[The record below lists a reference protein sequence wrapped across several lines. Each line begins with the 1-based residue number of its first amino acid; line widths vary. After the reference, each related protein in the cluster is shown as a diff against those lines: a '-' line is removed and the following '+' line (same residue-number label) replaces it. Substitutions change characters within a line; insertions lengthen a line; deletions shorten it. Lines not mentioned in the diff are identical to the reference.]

1 MNILQ
6 ILPSLNTGGV
16 ETGTVDL
23 AKELSLANHKA
34 VVVSA
39 GGKLVDD
46 LITAGIRHYALPVD
60 RKSPLNILRMSRRLA
75 EIIKREKI
83 DIVHARSRVPAWIAY
98 IACYKTGCRFVT
110 TCHGYYSTHFFSRI
124 MGTGRRVIVASQVIG
139 RHMIDDFGVNSE
151 KIRYI
156 PRGVDLNL
164 FKYNPSFLRKRSH
177 FTIAVIGRITPIKG
191 HIYFLKA
198 IARIV
203 RTMPKVKVLII
214 GDPSPGKQG
223 YKSELKLLIR
233 QLGLSNYVEFLGRRS
248 DLPDLLVNI
257 DVVVVPSIVKEAFGR
272 VIIESQAVGVPV
284 IASDI
289 GGISEVIDN
298 DETGFLV
305 PARDV
310 GALADKI
317 IEVKQNKKKAVGV
330 VKKAREKIE
339 KVYNL
344 DQMAARTIEVY
355 EEVFSV
361 KKILIIKYSALG
373 DIILSIPS
381 LRSIKN
387 KFPRSEISLL
397 VDTRF
402 QDIIRRCPYIDKIL
416 SFNIK
421 EASLFS
427 RNFRSI
433 ASRLRDE
440 TFDLIIDLQ
449 NNNKSH
455 LLAFMTLAPK
465 RYGYK
470 NKKMGFLLNKGI
482 RDRKDKADPITH
494 QSRVLHLLGV
504 DIINKKLELWPGKKE
519 EEYVDDFLSKQW
531 VAGRQIL
538 FGFNINASKRW
549 QTKNWPVEKFAK
561 LGDIIC
567 KKYNARVVLTGT
579 ARDMP
584 QAQKFAKLSRIK
596 PIIACGKTGLLQLA
610 ALIKKCEVFV
620 TPDSASMHI
629 AAALGVRFVA
639 LFGPTD
645 PKRHMPPA
653 DKYRVIYKKTDCSPC
668 YKPTCSSNK
677 CLNKIT
683 VEEVASSIESLIKK
697 I

>member
-23 AKELSLANHKA
+23 AKELSLAHHKA

-46 LITAGIRHYALPVD
+46 LIAAGIRHYSLPVD
-60 RKSPLNILRMSRRLA
+60 RKSPLNMIKMSRRLA
-75 EIIKREKI
+75 EIIKKEKI

-98 IACYKTGCRFVT
+98 IACYKTGCRLIT

-124 MGTGRRVIVASQVIG
+124 MGMGRRVIVASQVIG
-139 RHMIDDFGVNSE
+139 RHMIDDFGVNAE

-156 PRGVDLNL
+156 PRGVDLNF
-164 FKYNPSFLRKRSH
+164 FKYNPSFLRKRSN
-177 FTIAVIGRITPIKG
+177 FTIAVIGRLTPIKG

-203 RTMPKVKVLII
+203 RTIPKVKVLII
-214 GDPSPGKQG
+214 GEPSPGKQG

-248 DLPDLLVNI
+248 DLPQLLTDI

-310 GALADKI
+310 EALANKI
-317 IEVKQNKKKAVGV
+317 IEVKQDKKKAIGV
-330 VKKAREKIE
+330 VKKARQKIE
-339 KVYNL
+339 KIYNL
-344 DQMAARTIEVY
+344 DQMTAKTIEVY
-355 EEVFSV
+355 KEVFSV
-361 KKILIIKYSALG
+361 TKILIIKYSALG

-381 LRSIKN
+381 LRSLKN
-387 KFPRSEISLL
+387 KFPQSEISLL
-397 VDTRF
+397 VDARF
-402 QDIIRRCPYIDKIL
+402 QDIIRNCPYVDKIL

-421 EASLFS
+421 GISLFS
-427 RNFRSI
+427 KNFRSI
-433 ASRLRDE
+433 ASRLRGE
-440 TFDLIIDLQ
+440 AFDLVVDLQ

-455 LLAFMTLAPK
+455 LLDFMALAPK

-470 NKKMGFLLNKGI
+470 NNKMGFLLNEGI
-482 RDRKDKADPITH
+482 RDRRDKVDPITH

-504 DIINKKLELWPGKKE
+504 DIVDKKLELWPQKAE
-519 EEYVDDFLSKQW
+519 EEYIKNFLNKQW
-531 VAGRQIL
+531 VAGKQML
-538 FGFNINASKRW
+538 FGFNINASQRW

-579 ARDMP
+579 ERDVP
-584 QAQKFAKLSRIK
+584 QAQRFAKLSRVK

-610 ALIKKCEVFV
+610 ALIKQCKVFV

-629 AAALGVRFVA
+629 AAAMGVPFVA
-639 LFGPTD
+639 IFGPTD

-653 DKYRVIYKKTDCSPC
+653 DKYRLVYKNTDCSPC
-668 YKPTCSSNK
+668 YRPACSSNK
-677 CLNKIT
+677 CLNQIS
-683 VEEVASSIESLIKK
+683 VEEIASSIESLIKK